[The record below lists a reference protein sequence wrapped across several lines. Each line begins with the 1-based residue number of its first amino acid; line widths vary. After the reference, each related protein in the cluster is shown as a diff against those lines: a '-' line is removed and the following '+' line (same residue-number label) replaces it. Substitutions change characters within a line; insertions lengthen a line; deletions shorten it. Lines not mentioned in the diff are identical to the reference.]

1 MKGEEYPSE
10 LGSLLPLPSACSG
23 KPKNAFFLGIESMLP
38 EQIQQPFSGTLEDD
52 ISKCKDCFQ
61 YLKK

>member
-1 MKGEEYPSE
+1 
-10 LGSLLPLPSACSG
+10 
-23 KPKNAFFLGIESMLP
+23 MLP
-38 EQIQQPFSGTLEDD
+38 EQIQQPFSGNLEDD